1 MYILG
6 YFSVF
11 FYLTC
16 GGKFS
21 KKGRRL
27 SLVFLISNINKILRK
42 LLLDQLSVIKNTE
55 KNYVNENFNIVLL
68 LPRISTLS

>member
-1 MYILG
+1 M
-6 YFSVF
+6 F

-42 LLLDQLSVIKNTE
+42 LLLNQLSVIKNTE
-55 KNYVNENFNIVLL
+55 KNYVNEIFNIVLL
-68 LPRISTLS
+68 IPRISTLS